1 MRVDLDG
8 GQGSGGSGRRR
19 WVDQGGEPVVRRD
32 RGSNY
37 KLASIPPA
45 LDPSLSWR
53 GAFGCE
59 RTDPCPPS
67 RSTRILVNPQHELNF
82 FEWRPGRKADLRHI
96 LETDWR
102 ETARRSD
109 SCINFEGGR
118 DSAQRWVRT
127 MKACN
132 HSSAR

>member
-59 RTDPCPPS
+59 R
-67 RSTRILVNPQHELNF
+67 RSMRLKE
-82 FEWRPGRKADLRHI
+82 
-96 LETDWR
+96 
-102 ETARRSD
+102 
-109 SCINFEGGR
+109 
-118 DSAQRWVRT
+118 RWGSMPDV
-127 MKACN
+127 
-132 HSSAR
+132 